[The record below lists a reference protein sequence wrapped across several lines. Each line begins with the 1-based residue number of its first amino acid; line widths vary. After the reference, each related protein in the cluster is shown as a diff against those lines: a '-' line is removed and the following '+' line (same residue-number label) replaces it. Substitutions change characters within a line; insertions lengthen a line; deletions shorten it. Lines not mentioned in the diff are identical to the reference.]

1 MIGSS
6 ILNGLNLG
14 QLRLRMHARA
24 FFEVDSEWLPGI
36 SGAAALCLPPI
47 PKVRALIM
55 SLRQRS
61 GAGGCGAHELMR
73 SRKGHSNN
81 GQSSERTERGERT
94 ENVGSKISNIGSRI
108 LFAFLDEKAE
118 EGSSSHDNAINCRE
132 DYCVRWFVRSSSNPP
147 LSALNGP

>member
-1 MIGSS
+1 
-6 ILNGLNLG
+6 
-14 QLRLRMHARA
+14 
-24 FFEVDSEWLPGI
+24 
-36 SGAAALCLPPI
+36 
-47 PKVRALIM
+47 
-55 SLRQRS
+55 
-61 GAGGCGAHELMR
+61 MR

-94 ENVGSKISNIGSRI
+94 ENVGSKISNIGSGRGGRGSII

-132 DYCVRWFVRSSSNPP
+132 DYCVRSFVHPP